1 MASEEVADLDGG
13 EVEADDI
20 AQGRRGCGRGGGQQ
34 VQKKTSIIELEPC
47 KKCDNEEH
55 SKETCPTAQALAVAQ
70 AAAHNTYY
78 KVISRDPSLP
88 QNRGV
93 DDQSF
98 QE

>member
-1 MASEEVADLDGG
+1 MRQLQRRSWIQPRAWEPRILA
-13 EVEADDI
+13 
-20 AQGRRGCGRGGGQQ
+20 GRSRTWSWRRTTSPEQ
-34 VQKKTSIIELEPC
+34 TSIIELEPC

-55 SKETCPTAQALAVAQ
+55 SKETCPTAQALAAAQ

-78 KVISRDPSLP
+78 KVISWDPTLT

-93 DDQSF
+93 DNQSF